1 MDFIYLLRVLLKRKW
16 IILGAG
22 VVAAAIAYIFTMN
35 EPKKYRSIAQ
45 VSTGFTMSDEI
56 KVNENNF
63 SFYEADTKFN
73 NAIITATSPSVLSF
87 LSYTL
92 ILHDLQDPK
101 PFRVLTEKEKQSP
114 IYKEIKK
121 EDAINVFTDKLF
133 TMSML
138 TSFKPE
144 EKKLLEY
151 LKLYG
156 YDYKT
161 VGQALAVYRMQRT
174 DYIQIDYTS
183 ENPELSA
190 FVVNNLFQQFLKYYK
205 TVRSTKSQESID
217 TLKSLMD
224 KKKQELDQKNG
235 TLRAAGVTD
244 VALASTSKLELIA
257 NLEQTLTS
265 EKTKQTN
272 LYSELKKVNQRLAST
287 NTTSTTTPVKSNIDN
302 NELLVLRNAMNQA
315 YNDYI
320 NTGSTDNALLTKY
333 NNLKAQYQ
341 AKALAPLTSG
351 QTQTTPSR
359 NVNILELMDKKNDL
373 EIDIQA
379 SGITISSL
387 QNQISAL
394 KGNVQAESS
403 RGVAVD
409 VMLKDAALANKE
421 YIEAKEK
428 YNSATDIS
436 TSPVNNFRQILYG
449 QPAIDPEPSKR
460 KLLIGMAGISA
471 IIITMLVFILL
482 TYLDS
487 SVKTPA
493 IFGRV
498 VNLKLIS
505 MVNFMN
511 LKHRKLADIVA
522 KKDEGID
529 QQEKRR
535 HNVFRESLRKLRYEV
550 ETSGKKIFLFASTQ
564 KGQGKTTLIQA
575 LSYSMSLSKKKILI
589 IDTNFSNNDL
599 TIQLNA
605 DPILEKIGIEEEKLH
620 KVASLEEIKKMS
632 TDIGGGYIFAI
643 GSEGGDYTPSEILP
657 RENILQHLRE
667 YTKEFDYIFL
677 EGPPLNDFS
686 DSMELSQYVDGVIA
700 VFSATHVI
708 KQIDKESMKFFKDLN
723 GKFIGS
729 ILNKVDLQ
737 DVNAS

>member
-22 VVAAAIAYIFTMN
+22 VVAAVIAYVFTMN

-45 VSTGFTMSDEI
+45 ISTGFTISDDI
-56 KVNENNF
+56 KVGESNF
-63 SFYEADTKFN
+63 SIYEADTKFN
-73 NAIITATSPSVLSF
+73 NAIVTATSPSVLSF

-101 PFRVLTEKEKQSP
+101 PFRVLGENQKQSP
-114 IYKEIKK
+114 IYKEVKK
-121 EDAINVFTDKLF
+121 EDAINVFSDKLA

-161 VGQALAVYRMQRT
+161 VGQSLGVYRMQRT
-174 DYIQIDYTS
+174 DYIQIDYAS

-190 FVVNNLFQQFLKYYK
+190 FVVNSLFQQFLKYYK
-205 TVRSTKSQESID
+205 MVRSSKSLESID
-217 TLKSLMD
+217 TLRSLME
-224 KKKQELDQKNG
+224 KKKQELDQKNA

-244 VALASTSKLELIA
+244 VAISSASKLELISG
-257 NLEQTLTS
+257 LEQTLQA
-265 EKTKQTN
+265 EKSKQTT
-272 LYSELKKVNQRLAST
+272 LYSELKKINQRLAAT
-287 NTTSTTTPVKSNIDN
+287 NTPVTTPVKPGVDN
-302 NELLVLRNAMNQA
+302 NELLILRNAMNQA

-320 NTGSTDNALLTKY
+320 NTGSTDQTLLTKY

-341 AKALAPLTSG
+341 AKALAPLAQG
-351 QTQTTPSR
+351 QTQTNPSR
-359 NVNILELMDKKNDL
+359 NVNVLELMDKKNDL
-373 EIDIQA
+373 EIDIQS
-379 SGITISSL
+379 SGITITNL
-387 QNQISAL
+387 QNQIASL
-394 KGNVQAESS
+394 KGSVQAESS
-403 RGVAVD
+403 KGVAVD

-428 YNSATDIS
+428 YNNATDIS
-436 TSPVNNFRQILYG
+436 TSPINNFRQILYG
-449 QPAIDPEPSKR
+449 QPAIEPEPSKR

-471 IIITMLVFILL
+471 IIVTMLVFVLL

-529 QQEKRR
+529 QKEKKR

-599 TIQLNA
+599 TVQLNA
-605 DPILEKIGIEEEKLH
+605 DPILEKIGIEEEKTH
-620 KVASLEEIKKMS
+620 VKATLEDIKRMS

-677 EGPPLNDFS
+677 EGPPLNDYS

-700 VFSATHVI
+700 VFSATHVV